1 MRIKIP
7 VDYDGVPPQRVV
19 VMAVATAPAR
29 TITPE
34 EQATAR
40 TLLDRARAAMRAVES
55 YDQATVDRLCQAIAW
70 AGGNEQTATRARAR

>member
-1 MRIKIP
+1 
-7 VDYDGVPPQRVV
+7 
-19 VMAVATAPAR
+19 MAVATAPAR

-70 AGGNEQTATRARAR
+70 AGGNEKTATRARAR